1 WASTARIAA
10 RPTLPVPHTAV
21 RIGLGWSGGQTVAS
35 VTPGRYPP
43 AGSADLLLAEP
54 PAVGE
59 LRLQVVAVHHR
70 DEVDR
75 DLLRARFLALAVVGA
90 GAEVL
95 LHGLDH
101 GLGPGQTLGSA
112 LRQQVEVLHLG
123 GGEQVGRRVRA
134 RRHAGAATDAGR
146 G

>member
-1 WASTARIAA
+1 VSWPRPARSPASRPTLSAFATSTWLSARPGWASTARMAA

-21 RIGLGWSGGQTVAS
+21 RMALGSAVGAVVAS

-70 DEVDR
+70 DEIDR
-75 DLLRARFLALAVVGA
+75 DLLRARFLALAV
-90 GAEVL
+90 
-95 LHGLDH
+95 
-101 GLGPGQTLGSA
+101 
-112 LRQQVEVLHLG
+112 
-123 GGEQVGRRVRA
+123 
-134 RRHAGAATDAGR
+134 
-146 G
+146 